1 MLYLPRYRL
10 IQRQYNGFPSGESE
24 EVGKVKQNVKI
35 PTEATKLINEI
46 LSRGNDVIIKYRE
59 NKGEAVI
66 LEQKVSSKKEFKIL
80 SE

>member
-1 MLYLPRYRL
+1 MLCLQKCRHT
-10 IQRQYNGFPSGESE
+10 QWQYDGFPSGESE
-24 EVGKVKQNVKI
+24 EVGKVKQSVKI
-35 PTEATKLINEI
+35 PTEATKFINEI

>member
-1 MLYLPRYRL
+1 M
-10 IQRQYNGFPSGESE
+10 
-24 EVGKVKQNVKI
+24 KQSVKI
-35 PTEATKLINEI
+35 PTEATKFINEI